1 MSERKAIFIS
11 HASPEDNP
19 FTLWLGAKLA
29 ALGYEVWA
37 DVLRL
42 TGGEDWQRKLEN
54 AIRERAC
61 KVLLVANARSV
72 QKQGVRNEIQIAS
85 EVARKI
91 EDQEFIIPLRL
102 TPFEAPFLIVQ
113 AQYIDFERSWA
124 QGFLEL
130 VAALEERYS
139 IPRVGMG
146 NTDSWQAV
154 QLINGKK
161 ITSVPEKLVSNW
173 LEVRRTPSLLYYYPN
188 ERPDG
193 NASAYPSA
201 HFRDGS
207 FSCDRLSS
215 TTFEEMQVNR
225 FLQSGW
231 PALGVHTKDARKVFA
246 DLVNQ
251 GLGRVFKT
259 KGLKSHEMSN
269 RQMCWWLGQGA
280 PDGRIGF
287 RWAESNGSRQLQGF
301 STKRRVHW
309 HFGISASFRSV
320 PSLHVRVKSRLIF
333 TEDKT
338 TPLTS
343 ASRMH
348 RLRRSF
354 AKGWRNARWRDMLLT
369 FLFWL
374 ADGSTLLDV
383 PLGAT
388 EGLVLTLPSLSFVSP
403 VSISDLATTL
413 DQDVDDPDIDFVGNE
428 EISDEA

>member
-1 MSERKAIFIS
+1 MSDRRAIFIS

-54 AIRERAC
+54 TIRERAC

-72 QKQGVRNEIQIAS
+72 QRQGVRNEIQIAS

-91 EDQEFIIPLRL
+91 EDQEFIIPLKL
-102 TPFEAPFLIVQ
+102 SPFDAPFLIVQ
-113 AQYIDFERSWA
+113 AQYIDFERGWA

-130 VAALEERYS
+130 LAALDERYS
-139 IPRVGMG
+139 IPRLGMG
-146 NTDSWQAV
+146 NTDLWQAV
-154 QLINGKK
+154 QLIHGKQ

-173 LEVRRTPSLLYYYPN
+173 LEVRRTPSLLYYYPAK
-188 ERPDG
+188 RSDG
-193 NASAYPSA
+193 NASGYPSA
-201 HFRDGS
+201 TFSDGF
-207 FSCDRLSS
+207 FSCDRFRS
-215 TTFEEMQVNR
+215 TTFKKLRINR
-225 FLQSGW
+225 FLHSGW
-231 PALGVHTKDARKVFA
+231 PALGLHKTDARNIFA

-251 GLGRVFKT
+251 GLGRVLRT
-259 KGLKSHEMSN
+259 KGLKSYQMSN
-269 RQMCWWLGQGA
+269 RAICWWLGQGA

-287 RWAESNGSRQLQGF
+287 LWKESNGNRQLQGF
-301 STKRRVHW
+301 SPKRGVHW

-333 TEDKT
+333 TEDRT

-343 ASRMH
+343 AARMH

-354 AKGWRNARWRDMLLT
+354 AKGWRNARWRDMLLA
-369 FLFWL
+369 FLYWL
-374 ADGSTLLDV
+374 ADGSTILDV
-383 PLGAT
+383 PLGSS
-388 EGLVLTLPSLSFVSP
+388 EDLVLTLPSLSFVSP
-403 VSISDLATTL
+403 VSISNLATTPEP
-413 DQDVDDPDIDFVGNE
+413 DPDDPDEDFVGDE
-428 EISDEA
+428 EVSDEA

>member
-130 VAALEERYS
+130 LVALEERYS
-139 IPRVGMG
+139 VPRVGG
-146 NTDSWQAV
+146 TTDSWQAV

-173 LEVRRTPSLLYYYPN
+173 LEVRRTPSLLYYYPDKC
-188 ERPDG
+188 PDG
-193 NASAYPSA
+193 NASTYPSA
-201 HFRDGS
+201 KFRDGS
-207 FSCDRLSS
+207 FSCDRLGSATS
-215 TTFEEMQVNR
+215 EKIKINR
-225 FLQSGW
+225 FLHSGW

-259 KGLKSHEMSN
+259 KGLKSYEMSN
-269 RQMCWWLGQGA
+269 RQICWWLGQGA
-280 PDGRIGF
+280 PEGRIGF
-287 RWAESNGSRQLQGF
+287 RWDELNGSRQLQGF
-301 STKRRVHW
+301 SSKRRVHW
-309 HFGISASFRSV
+309 HFGISTSFRSV

-333 TEDKT
+333 TEDRA

-343 ASRMH
+343 AARMH

-374 ADGSTLLDV
+374 ADGSTLFDV
-383 PLGAT
+383 PLGAS
-388 EGLVLTLPSLSFVSP
+388 EGLVLTLPSLTFVSP
-403 VSISDLATTL
+403 VSIFDLATTL
-413 DQDVDDPDIDFVGNE
+413 DQDVDDPDIDFVGDE

>member
-19 FTLWLGAKLA
+19 FTLWLGAKLS

-37 DVLRL
+37 DVLQL

-102 TPFEAPFLIVQ
+102 APFEAPFLIVQ

-130 VAALEERYS
+130 LAALEERYS
-139 IPRVGMG
+139 IPRVGQG
-146 NTDSWQAV
+146 NTDAWQAV
-154 QLINGKK
+154 QLLNGKK
-161 ITSVPEKLVSNW
+161 ITSVPERLVSNW
-173 LEVRRTPSLLYYYPN
+173 LEVRRTPPFLYYYP
-188 ERPDG
+188 EKHSTG
-193 NASAYPSA
+193 SAPVYPSVS
-201 HFRDGS
+201 FRDGS
-207 FSCDRLSS
+207 LSCDRLSS
-215 TTFEEMQVNR
+215 TTSKKMQISR
-225 FLQSGW
+225 LLHSGW
-231 PALGVHTKDARKVFA
+231 PALGVHTNDARKLFT

-251 GLGRVFKT
+251 GLGRVLKA
-259 KGLKSHEMSN
+259 KGLHSHEMSN
-269 RQMCWWLGQGA
+269 RQICWWLGQGA
-280 PDGRIGF
+280 PEGRIGF
-287 RWAESNGSRQLQGF
+287 RWKESNGSRQLQGF
-301 STKRRVHW
+301 SSKRHVHW

-320 PSLHVRVKSRLIF
+320 PSFHVRVKSRLIF
-333 TEDKT
+333 TEDRT

-343 ASRMH
+343 AARMH

-383 PLGAT
+383 PLGAS
-388 EGLVLTLPSLSFVSP
+388 EDLVLTLPSLSFVSP
-403 VSISDLATTL
+403 VSISDPATSL
-413 DQDVDDPDIDFVGNE
+413 DQDVDDPDVDFVVDE